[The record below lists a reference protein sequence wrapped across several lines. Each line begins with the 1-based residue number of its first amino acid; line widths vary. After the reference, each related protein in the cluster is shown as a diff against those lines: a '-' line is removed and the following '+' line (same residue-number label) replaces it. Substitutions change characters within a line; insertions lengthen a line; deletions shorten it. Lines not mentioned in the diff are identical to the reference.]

1 MPLLSV
7 VSPVFNENEC
17 LDALY
22 SRLTSALTS
31 ITQSYE
37 IILVDDGSSDRSWE
51 TIQALATRDPRVRGV
66 RFSRNFGHHL
76 SIAAGLD
83 HCGGDWVVVMDSDLQ
98 DPPEAIP
105 ELYRKAQEGYDVVLA
120 RRQERQH
127 SWPKRIL
134 SRMFYAVFGY
144 LTDTEYDSQ
153 VGVFRIMSR
162 RVVKV
167 LRQMREADRF
177 FPGMADWVGFPR
189 SFIPVK
195 HGARYA
201 GQTKYPLRKQIPL
214 ALNSI
219 LSFSEKPLK
228 FVMYAGLLT
237 ATVSFLGGV
246 YIVVRGLIRGYAGM
260 GWASETSAIF
270 LMGGV
275 TVFTIGIVGIY
286 VGRIFRQVQGRP
298 LYVVAERTAPSEEDA
313 RQAI

>member
-17 LDALY
+17 LEALY
-22 SRLTSALTS
+22 GRLTSALTS
-31 ITQSYE
+31 ITHSYE
-37 IILVDDGSSDRSWE
+37 IILVDDGSSDSSWKM
-51 TIQALATRDPRVRGV
+51 IQALATRDPHVRGV

-76 SIAAGLD
+76 SITAGLD
-83 HCGGDWVVVMDSDLQ
+83 YCDGDWVVVMDSDLQ

-120 RRQERQH
+120 RRQGRQH

-134 SRMFYAVFGY
+134 SGVFHAIFGY

-162 RVVKV
+162 RVVEV

-177 FPGMADWVGFPR
+177 FPGMADWVGFSR
-189 SFIPVK
+189 SFIAVK

-228 FVMYAGLLT
+228 FVMYMGLLT
-237 ATVSFLGGV
+237 AILSFLCGV
-246 YIVVRGLIRGYAGM
+246 YIVVRGLIKGYPVL
-260 GWASETSAIF
+260 GWASQTSAIF

-286 VGRIFRQVQGRP
+286 IGRIFRQVQGRP
-298 LYVVAERTAPSEEDA
+298 LYVVAERTTSSKGAAGE
-313 RQAI
+313 AI